1 MYEKYWELRQ
11 KPFESSSD
19 PAFYYPSDTHQ
30 GALLKIRY
38 AVEGSSGGA
47 LLTGAPGLGK
57 SLLIQSLLRNLP
69 NQVTP
74 RVNLVF
80 PRMPADQLLAY
91 IADELDGRDE
101 ANRAPTIDASVR
113 RLQKVAYDSIA
124 QHRVALIVVDEAHL
138 LDDEDTLDTL
148 RLLLNF
154 EYQGKPGLRLVLV
167 GQPSLL
173 PILDRYPG
181 IEERL
186 AVKCLLRPF
195 SPEETAGYIQH
206 RLQQAGGDPS
216 VFEPSAI
223 DSIHAISHGVPRK
236 INRLCDLA
244 LLIAF
249 AEQYR
254 SIDAPQIEAV
264 SEELIT
270 VVPE

>member
-1 MYEKYWELRQ
+1 MYESYWQLRQ
-11 KPFESSSD
+11 KPFENSSD
-19 PAFYYPSDTHQ
+19 TSFYYPSDTHQ

-57 SLLIQSLLRNLP
+57 SLLIQTLLRHLP
-69 NQVTP
+69 TRISP
-74 RVNLVF
+74 HVNLVF
-80 PRMPADQLLAY
+80 PRMPADQLLSF
-91 IADELDGRDE
+91 IADELDGGRSDRVATVDE
-101 ANRAPTIDASVR
+101 SVR
-113 RLQKVAYDSIA
+113 RIQTVAQQA
-124 QHRVALIVVDEAHL
+124 CANGRGALIVVDEAHL
-138 LDDEDTLDTL
+138 LDDEHTLDTF

-181 IEERL
+181 IEERM

-195 SPEETAGYIQH
+195 SEEETASYIQH
-206 RLQQAGGDPS
+206 RMQQAQGDS
-216 VFEPSAI
+216 SIFESSAVQA
-223 DSIHAISHGVPRK
+223 IHALSHGVPRK

-254 SIDAPQIEAV
+254 SIDGAQIEAV